1 MLRLPISQTAVELRP
16 YTGAEDMLL
25 LESREHEVR
34 RSLALVQRLA
44 QRCDGETLDA
54 RSLPLPDVEVLLLEL
69 RRTLLGDV
77 LHAKAECP
85 TRDCG
90 QRADISFGIGDY
102 LAHHQPRVPRNH
114 PVRKEAGWFA
124 LPQSDVEFRL
134 VTAGDLIEAI
144 DSADPKS
151 ALAQRTIRPAGVS
164 RNDVNRVQRM
174 MDSLCPSLSQEVQKQ
189 CAKCGEWV
197 RLFFNVHSYVQRE
210 LAFEATFLY
219 QDVHVLATRY
229 HWSEETILSLPR
241 ARRLQYA
248 EMALA
253 AGGVN

>member
-1 MLRLPISQTAVELRP
+1 VFRLPVSQLAVELRP

-25 LESREHEVR
+25 LESRAHEVR
-34 RSLALVQRLA
+34 RSLALVDRLA
-44 QRCDGETLDA
+44 QRCDGEAFDA
-54 RSLPLPDVEVLLLEL
+54 ASLPLPDVEALLLEL

-85 TRDCG
+85 TRECG
-90 QRADISFGIGDY
+90 ERTDIGFSIGDY
-102 LAHHQPRVPRNH
+102 LAHHRPRMPRNRL
-114 PVRKEAGWFA
+114 VRKESGWFG
-124 LPQSDVEFRL
+124 LPHSDVEFRL

-144 DSADPKS
+144 DSANPKS
-151 ALAQRTIRPAGVS
+151 ALAQRTIRPSGVS
-164 RNDVNRVQRM
+164 RSHVSRIQRI
-174 MDSLCPSLSQEVQKQ
+174 MDSLSPSLSQEVQKK

-197 RLFFNVHSYVQRE
+197 RLFFNVHSYVQQE
-210 LAFEATFLY
+210 LAFEAAFLY

-229 HWSEETILSLPR
+229 HWSEEKILSLPR
-241 ARRLQYA
+241 TRRLQYA